1 MLCCGVKSVKKNSVF
16 SGWVADC
23 GGGGECVYL
32 DVFALD
38 DVLKIV
44 LKVFQ
49 IVDAGVV
56 LTQRTADVICV
67 VRVVY
72 ADRIR
77 LILFSGGRVSGA
89 RRDSGYGVHVFCLV
103 FFSRL
108 NRLQICTRD

>member
-32 DVFALD
+32 DVFALH